1 MYIVMD
7 KIVTEAERNRDWD
20 FFFIAGFERQIRF
33 CIYICIVE
41 TAEKTG
47 GPVSFP
53 PPLLILQTGIMILP
67 TLKFSFQLAFGAQ
80 KLGSTWSSLAIIFTC
95 K

>member
-7 KIVTEAERNRDWD
+7 KIVTEAERNRNWD

-41 TAEKTG
+41 TAERTG

-53 PPLLILQTGIMILP
+53 PPLLILQTGIMVLS
-67 TLKFSFQLAFGAQ
+67 TLKFPFQLAVGVQ
-80 KLGSTWSSLAIIFTC
+80 KLGSTWSSLAITSTC
-95 K
+95 R